1 MKVKILK
8 GRIETED
15 YFRPI
20 HYDSLE
26 DKINEFIKDKDVKNI
41 NMIRIENYNYMA
53 LVMYEELVDRS
64 ERAEQK
70 EPWGTNG
77 TTYEER
83 A

>member
-8 GRIETED
+8 GHIETEG

-26 DKINEFIKDKDVKNI
+26 NKINEFIKDKDVKNI
-41 NMIRIENYNYMA
+41 NMIRIEGYNYIA

-64 ERAEQK
+64 GPACPEIEI
-70 EPWGTNG
+70 GTIGGN
-77 TTYEER
+77 
-83 A
+83 